1 MPKVYFVGG
10 TKKFLH
16 PAWQALLQC
25 AIRVMVSHLYFRL
38 QLNHASCSLVFHWV
52 RLSHSSRTVEMHNLH
67 AEVCFLRPTIAL
79 PTLKVVTKKLDCEQ
93 SPFCS
98 KICRRMIWAAKSRE
112 FWRTRALAT
121 RATSLLIYSRLQMFE
136 QKRDCSRSA
145 KKYAS
150 S

>member
-93 SPFCS
+93 SLSFARKS
-98 KICRRMIWAAKSRE
+98 VGESIWAAKSRE
-112 FWRTRALAT
+112 FWRT
-121 RATSLLIYSRLQMFE
+121 RATSLLIYSRLQMFK